1 MELIQQKYL
10 TGERALFQS
19 RNLKIVDSTFADG
32 ESPLKESKHLK
43 MQNNSFKWK
52 YPLWYC
58 DDVEIENSTFLETA
72 RSGIWYTKNINIKE
86 SIIEAPKTFR
96 RSKNITLEN
105 VDMPLAQESL
115 WNCDQIV
122 LTNVTA
128 RGDYFSMNSKNIII
142 DTLHLTG
149 NYAFDGGK
157 NIEVHN
163 SKLLSKDAFWNCE
176 NVTVHDSLIMGEY
189 LGWNSKNLTFINCT
203 IESLQGLCYIEN
215 LVLINCKLL
224 NTTLAFEYSTVNA
237 EITSHI
243 DSIINPISGTI
254 KAKSVGEIIMD
265 ETKIDPTQ
273 TNIILE

>member
-10 TGERALFQS
+10 AGERALFQS
-19 RNLKIVDSTFADG
+19 SYLKIVDSTFADG

-43 MQNNSFKWK
+43 MHNNSFKWK

-72 RSGIWYTKNINIKE
+72 RSGLWYTKNINIKE

-96 RSKNITLEN
+96 RSENISLEN
-105 VDMPLAQESL
+105 VDMPLAEESL
-115 WNCDQIV
+115 WSCNQIT
-122 LTNVTA
+122 LSNVTA
-128 RGDYFSMNSKNIII
+128 RGNYFAMNSQNIVI
-142 DTLHLTG
+142 DNLHLTG
-149 NYAFDGGK
+149 NYAFDGVK

-176 NVTVHDSLIMGEY
+176 TVTVHDSLIMGEY

-237 EITSHI
+237 GIVSHI
-243 DSIINPISGTI
+243 DSIKNPINGTI
-254 KAKSVGEIIMD
+254 KAKSIGEIILD
-265 ETKIDPTQ
+265 RSKIDPSQ
-273 TNIILE
+273 TTIILE